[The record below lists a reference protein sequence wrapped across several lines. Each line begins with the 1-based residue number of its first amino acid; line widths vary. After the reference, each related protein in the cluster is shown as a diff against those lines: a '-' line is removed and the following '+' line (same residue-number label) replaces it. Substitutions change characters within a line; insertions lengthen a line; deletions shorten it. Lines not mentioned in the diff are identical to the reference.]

1 MTSCPARVAVV
12 AAMLGVALLGSACSF
27 DSDGKDFMDKANA
40 ELMARPSSE
49 EIVARYEA
57 MQAEV
62 RAAVTAA
69 IPTVVW
75 TPGRDAGSAG
85 CARPLDR
92 TDGEVHFL
100 HGWDAVGGIADADWP
115 RAVAVTAAIT
125 AKYGFFAGQNLV
137 NRPRDHE
144 VTFSDPWGG
153 HFELGTGVNA
163 IISLTTACHLPNSK
177 R

>member
-1 MTSCPARVAVV
+1 MRRSAVRVAVV
-12 AAMLGVALLGSACSF
+12 VAVLGAVLFGSGCSV
-27 DSDGKDFMDKANA
+27 DTEGKDFMDKAHA

-69 IPTVVW
+69 FPTVVW
-75 TPGRDAGSAG
+75 TPGREADWGG
-85 CARPLDR
+85 CQRPLDHTAGVSHTLR
-92 TDGEVHFL
+92 
-100 HGWDAVGGIADADWP
+100 GWDAVGGIADADWP
-115 RAVAVTAAIT
+115 RAVAVVSAIT
-125 AKYGFFAGQNLV
+125 ARYGFTGGQVLV
-137 NRPRDHE
+137 GRPRDHE
-144 VTFSDPWGG
+144 VTYSDPWGG